1 MEWANQKR
9 RKKKKKKKKE
19 RKRTPGFTIVSRFS
33 CREGSLACEKR
44 VSLLRV
50 SCIIMLPKLSLSL
63 LCLMTIAS
71 AFHNPFLK
79 HSHHRLS
86 MGPPPDGT
94 PEFLPYLAAAV
105 ASIPLSIPLDAGLQN
120 GYERIKSIAN
130 TVIEDDEGKVFAYI
144 ARPATT
150 AGEKRPVVVLIH
162 QFFGLKPR
170 DTELCDEL
178 ARLGYVAVA
187 PDCFQGN
194 TTSVIPRAISFVTE
208 AAYNDNWVLPLKDM
222 RRVIS
227 YMEREG
233 NADTNNI
240 VVTGFCF
247 GGGLA
252 LLYAQTFPEN
262 VKGCGVFYGKPVK
275 SLLQLQC
282 DVYGVFGDKD
292 RQFPPKMVD
301 EFESLLTNGG
311 IKNEIRR
318 YPGANLSS
326 YILWILLFLD

>member
-1 MEWANQKR
+1 MMLQQQ
-9 RKKKKKKKKE
+9 
-19 RKRTPGFTIVSRFS
+19 
-33 CREGSLACEKR
+33 LY
-44 VSLLRV
+44 LL
-50 SCIIMLPKLSLSL
+50 L
-63 LCLMTIAS
+63 LCLMTNAYAFYNPLLKAS
-71 AFHNPFLK
+71 Y
-79 HSHHRLS
+79 HRLS
-86 MGPPPDGT
+86 MGPPPADGV
-94 PEFLPYLAAAV
+94 PDFLPYLAAAIAAV
-105 ASIPLSIPLDAGLQN
+105 PLSIPLDASLQN
-120 GYERIKSIAN
+120 GYQRIESISN

-144 ARPATT
+144 AHPTATT
-150 AGEKRPVVVLIH
+150 TEKRPMIVLIH

-208 AAYNDNWVLPLKDM
+208 AAYNDNWALPLKDM

-233 NADTNNI
+233 NADTNRI

-252 LLYAQTFPEN
+252 LRYAQTFPEN

-301 EFESLLTNGG
+301 EFESLLTSSG

-318 YPGANLSS
+318 YPGTSFS
-326 YILWILLFLD
+326 